1 MLSPHRYW
9 TATSGTIGSTT
20 GCCSNGDG
28 EEGTKWLLL
37 PSPLWGLK
45 TLLPLL
51 LDETTGDEYVEDDG
65 EDASELMGTVHKSV

>member
-1 MLSPHRYW
+1 MLSPHRYC

-20 GCCSNGDG
+20 GCCSSDG

-37 PSPLWGLK
+37 PSPLWGL
-45 TLLPLL
+45 TLLSPVPL
-51 LDETTGDEYVEDDG
+51 LDETGGDEYRDDD